1 MQQKGF
7 NHVSFDLTNYKS
19 IEKLLATQ
27 YLDIFKKSKK
37 MGIWDKM
44 STSQKLVFKVKII
57 NSTQILTFIMAH
69 G

>member
-27 YLDIFKKSKK
+27 YLDIFKKKQKNGYMRQNEYKSK
-37 MGIWDKM
+37 
-44 STSQKLVFKVKII
+44 TSI
-57 NSTQILTFIMAH
+57 
-69 G
+69 